1 MLHKKIEGS
10 ENLRPV
16 EMKKR
21 TSFWNASGMEHRK
34 NLATGS
40 PRREWHSEGEVASA
54 RAATWEIPSL
64 YSKKT
69 IFLLWGTSR
78 GLLQPTQSSDLSLLP
93 LFQWYQKSVSLCPTP
108 ASIASDTD
116 VRDTEWN
123 NGHVKIHH
131 HSYPFLSITPFVCS
145 WQTEV
150 FASQYALGISSA
162 LPLSTSL
169 SCQPCTTQHAVRKW
183 RQFVNR
189 RCCAG
194 PVCAALSN

>member
-40 PRREWHSEGEVASA
+40 PRREWHSEGEAASA

-64 YSKKT
+64 YSKKPSFYCEEPPEASSNPHNPP
-69 IFLLWGTSR
+69 ISACYLCFSGTR
-78 GLLQPTQSSDLSLLP
+78 NRCLCFTPSS
-93 LFQWYQKSVSLCPTP
+93 T
-108 ASIASDTD
+108 ASDTD
-116 VRDTEWN
+116 VGDTERT

-131 HSYPFLSITPFVCS
+131 HSYPFLSITPFVRS
-145 WQTEV
+145 WQTEI

-162 LPLSTSL
+162 LPLSASL
-169 SCQPCTTQHAVRKW
+169 SCQPRTTQHALRKW

-194 PVCAALSN
+194 PVCARLRN